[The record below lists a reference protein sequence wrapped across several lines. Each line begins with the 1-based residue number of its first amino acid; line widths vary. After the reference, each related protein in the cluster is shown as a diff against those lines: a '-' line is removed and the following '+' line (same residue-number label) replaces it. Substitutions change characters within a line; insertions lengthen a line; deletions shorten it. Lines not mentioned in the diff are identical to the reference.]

1 MKCWIPAGLPA
12 LRLMPPVLLAVLV
25 AWPAYGVAQEAP
37 SLIDIAREE
46 QARKKS
52 IKRPSKT
59 YGDKDLKRAT
69 PPREAAPAT
78 SDATLVPVAPAPS
91 KTPPAAAERTAKEK
105 DEEAWRSR
113 MNQVREDL
121 RRNEMFAEALQTRI
135 NGLTGDFANRDD
147 PFQRAKVGEDRQKA
161 ITELDRVKTEIAKAK
176 KSIADIEEEARLAGV
191 PPGWIR

>member
-1 MKCWIPAGLPA
+1 MKCWIPVGLPA
-12 LRLMPPVLLAVLV
+12 LRLMPLVLLAILV
-25 AWPAYGVAQEAP
+25 SWPVAGVAQEPP

-46 QARKKS
+46 QARKKA

-69 PPREAAPAT
+69 PPREASPAT

-91 KTPPAAAERTAKEK
+91 KTPPAAAERTAK
-105 DEEAWRSR
+105 DEDAWRSR
-113 MNQVREDL
+113 MNQVREEL

-135 NGLTGDFANRDD
+135 NGLTGEFANRDD
-147 PFQRAKVGEDRQKA
+147 PFQRAKIGEDRLKA
-161 ITELDRVKTEIAKAK
+161 ITELERVKTEIAKAK
-176 KSIADIEEEARLAGV
+176 KSIADIEDEARLAGV